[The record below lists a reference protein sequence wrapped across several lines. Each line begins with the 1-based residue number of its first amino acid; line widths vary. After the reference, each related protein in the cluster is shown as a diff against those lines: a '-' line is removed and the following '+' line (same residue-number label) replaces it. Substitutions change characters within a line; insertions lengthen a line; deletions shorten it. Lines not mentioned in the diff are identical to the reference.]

1 MKRAISLFLSLVL
14 VLALLPPST
23 ALADSQAYGQEVW
36 LRSAAIGDGVVYSEN
51 IFWSDGYNKPRHEYY
66 FTYSPAGGL
75 PDLPPLTPTIPVG
88 PDAPGE
94 STPPADEDIPGWLLT
109 NGTLSLSALSNSPGA
124 GQVVPVAAYGS
135 SVCARLTA
143 SEAARY
149 YEGLGYRVVGAV
161 NGDFYDTATGYPL
174 GLLISAGQL
183 LSGASSYYAVGFR
196 QDGSAVIG
204 EPQLEITASTDTQS
218 VKLASLN
225 KPRVDKAG
233 ITMLTYDY
241 RTDHDTGPSV
251 ASDGV
256 NVVAAIVG
264 GRASIGES
272 LTLRV
277 EEVSEDANERVLRP
291 DQVLL
296 SGASNGYDVGLAF
309 LRSLT
314 PGQTL
319 TVSFSTPDPAWNDV
333 AEAIGALYLLVSDGQ
348 PITDF
353 EAVAA
358 PRTAVGVKANGD
370 VVLYTI
376 DGRQSSH
383 SMGASLSVVAR
394 RMAEL
399 GCVTALALD
408 GGGSTTALAA
418 LPDSASAKVLNSP
431 SDKSERKVT
440 NHILLLAPG
449 QSTGVPGSIYLT
461 ANAPAVL
468 AGHTVAF
475 SAQLADTNFFPMS
488 GSVSLEASGGDMVGN
503 TLTAPPTGG
512 VVTVTARSGGVSSQ
526 LDVLVLDEPETLSIQ
541 QDGAAAANLSV
552 TPGQTVA
559 FSAAATYRH
568 RPLEISASDLV
579 WTVEG
584 DVGTVDENG
593 LFTAALTP
601 GTGTVTATRGS
612 VSARVT
618 VTVTAEDPFVDTQGH
633 WASPYLTSLYYQGVL
648 TGVEVN
654 GQLFAYPD
662 NGVTRAEFSV
672 LLARYM
678 GLNPED
684 YALAALPFTDLGS
697 TEDWAGDAI
706 RAMYVLGI
714 VNGTDPTH
722 FSPQSPLTRA
732 QTVTMLGRMLGVQEE
747 NEGGVPEL
755 PDVPLFPLDPN
766 APGAPDAPAQD
777 PLPPDAPDQPGEPV
791 PSDTPAADLSQFAD
805 ESAIPDYAYPH
816 FQTLV
821 GLGAV
826 SGTAGRLD
834 PEAAM
839 TRAAVCKVLDTL
851 P

>member
-1 MKRAISLFLSLVL
+1 MKRALSLVLSLIL
-14 VLALLPPST
+14 VLALLPAST

-51 IFWSDGYNKPRHEYY
+51 IFWSGGYDKPRHEYY

-75 PDLPPLTPTIPVG
+75 SSLPSSPFTPPG
-88 PDAPGE
+88 PEDAGGD
-94 STPPADEDIPGWLLT
+94 PPADEDIPGWLLT
-109 NGTLSLSALSNSPGA
+109 NSTLSLSALSYSPGI
-124 GQVVPVAAYGS
+124 GQVIPVAAYGS

-174 GLLISAGQL
+174 GILISAGQL

-277 EEVSEDANERVLRP
+277 EEVSEDANERVLRQ

-296 SGASNGYDVGLAF
+296 SGAANGYDVGLSF

-333 AEAIGALYLLVSDGQ
+333 AEAIGALYLLVSGGQ

-370 VVLYTI
+370 VVLYAI

-383 SMGASLSVVAR
+383 SMGASLSVVAQ

-431 SDKSERKVT
+431 SDKTERKVT

-449 QSTGVPGSIYLT
+449 QATGVPGSIYLT
-461 ANAPAVL
+461 ADAPAVL

-488 GSVSLEASGGDMVGN
+488 GSVSLEATGGDMAGN

-512 VVTVTARSGGVSSQ
+512 VVTVTARSGGISSQ

-541 QDGAAAANLSV
+541 QDGSAVTNLSV
-552 TPGQTVA
+552 TPGQTIG
-559 FSAAATYRH
+559 FTAAATYRH
-568 RPLEISASDLV
+568 RPLEISAADLV

-584 DVGTVDENG
+584 DVGTVDESG

-612 VSARVT
+612 VSARVS
-618 VTVTAEDPFVDTQGH
+618 VTVTAEDPFADTQGH

-662 NGVTRAEFSV
+662 KGVTRAEFSV

-678 GLNPED
+678 GLDTAD

-747 NEGGVPEL
+747 NDGGVPEL

-766 APGAPDAPAQD
+766 APGAPDAPTQD
-777 PLPPDAPDQPGEPV
+777 PVSPDAPDQPGEPA
-791 PSDTPAADLSQFAD
+791 PSDTSAADLSQFSD
-805 ESAIPDYAYPH
+805 ESAIPAYAYPH

-826 SGTAGRLD
+826 SGMDGRLD

>member
-1 MKRAISLFLSLVL
+1 M
-14 VLALLPPST
+14 
-23 ALADSQAYGQEVW
+23 
-36 LRSAAIGDGVVYSEN
+36 
-51 IFWSDGYNKPRHEYY
+51 
-66 FTYSPAGGL
+66 
-75 PDLPPLTPTIPVG
+75 
-88 PDAPGE
+88 
-94 STPPADEDIPGWLLT
+94 
-109 NGTLSLSALSNSPGA
+109 
-124 GQVVPVAAYGS
+124 
-135 SVCARLTA
+135 
-143 SEAARY
+143 
-149 YEGLGYRVVGAV
+149 
-161 NGDFYDTATGYPL
+161 
-174 GLLISAGQL
+174 
-183 LSGASSYYAVGFR
+183 
-196 QDGSAVIG
+196 
-204 EPQLEITASTDTQS
+204 
-218 VKLASLN
+218 
-225 KPRVDKAG
+225 
-233 ITMLTYDY
+233 
-241 RTDHDTGPSV
+241 
-251 ASDGV
+251 
-256 NVVAAIVG
+256 G

-277 EEVSEDANERVLRP
+277 EEVSEDANERVLRQ

-296 SGASNGYDVGLAF
+296 SGASNGYDVGLSF

-370 VVLYTI
+370 VVLYAI

-383 SMGASLSVVAR
+383 SMGASLSVVAQ

-431 SDKSERKVT
+431 SDKTERKVT

-449 QSTGVPGSIYLT
+449 QATGVPGSIYLT

-488 GSVSLEASGGDMVGN
+488 GSVSLEATGGAIAGSV
-503 TLTAPPTGG
+503 LTAPPTGG

-541 QDGAAAANLSV
+541 QDGSAVTNLSV
-552 TPGQTVA
+552 TPGQTIG
-559 FSAAATYRH
+559 FTAAATYRH

-584 DVGTVDENG
+584 DVGTVDESG
-593 LFTAALTP
+593 LFTAASTP

-612 VSARVT
+612 VSARVS
-618 VTVTAEDPFVDTQGH
+618 VTVTADDPFADTQDH

-654 GQLFAYPD
+654 GQLLAYPD

-678 GLNPED
+678 GLDTAD

-732 QTVTMLGRMLGVQEE
+732 QTVTMLGRMLGMQEE
-747 NEGGVPEL
+747 NDGGVPEL

-777 PLPPDAPDQPGEPV
+777 PVSPDAPDQPGEPA
-791 PSDTPAADLSQFAD
+791 PSGTSAADLSQFSD
-805 ESAIPDYAYPH
+805 ESAIPAYAYSH

-826 SGTAGRLD
+826 SGTDGRLD

>member
-1 MKRAISLFLSLVL
+1 MKRALSLVLSLIL
-14 VLALLPPST
+14 VLALLPAST

-51 IFWSDGYNKPRHEYY
+51 IFWSGGYDKPRHEYY

-75 PDLPPLTPTIPVG
+75 SSLPSAPFTPPG
-88 PDAPGE
+88 PEDAGGDP
-94 STPPADEDIPGWLLT
+94 PPADEDIPGWLLT
-109 NGTLSLSALSNSPGA
+109 NSTLSLSNALSYSPGI
-124 GQVVPVAAYGS
+124 GQVIPVAAYGS

-174 GLLISAGQL
+174 GILISAGQL

-241 RTDHDTGPSV
+241 RTDHDTGSSV

-277 EEVSEDANERVLRP
+277 EEVSEDANERVLRQ

-296 SGASNGYDVGLAF
+296 SGAANGYDVGLSF

-370 VVLYTI
+370 VVLYAI

-383 SMGASLSVVAR
+383 SMGASLSVVAQ

-431 SDKSERKVT
+431 SDKTERKVT

-449 QSTGVPGSIYLT
+449 QATGVPGSIYLT

-488 GSVSLEASGGDMVGN
+488 GSVSLEATGGAIAGSV
-503 TLTAPPTGG
+503 LTAPPTGG

-541 QDGAAAANLSV
+541 QDGSAVTNLSV
-552 TPGQTVA
+552 TPGQTIG
-559 FSAAATYRH
+559 FTAAATYRH

-584 DVGTVDENG
+584 DVGTVDESG
-593 LFTAALTP
+593 LFTAASTP

-612 VSARVT
+612 VSARVS
-618 VTVTAEDPFVDTQGH
+618 VTVTADDPFADTQDH

-662 NGVTRAEFSV
+662 KGVTRAEFSV

-678 GLNPED
+678 GLDTAD

-732 QTVTMLGRMLGVQEE
+732 QTVTMLGRMLGMQEE
-747 NEGGVPEL
+747 NDGGVPEL

-777 PLPPDAPDQPGEPV
+777 PVSPDAPDQPGEPA
-791 PSDTPAADLSQFAD
+791 PSGTSAADLSQFSD
-805 ESAIPDYAYPH
+805 ESAIPAYAYPH

-826 SGTAGRLD
+826 SGTDGRLD

>member
-1 MKRAISLFLSLVL
+1 MGLS
-14 VLALLPPST
+14 
-23 ALADSQAYGQEVW
+23 
-36 LRSAAIGDGVVYSEN
+36 
-51 IFWSDGYNKPRHEYY
+51 
-66 FTYSPAGGL
+66 
-75 PDLPPLTPTIPVG
+75 
-88 PDAPGE
+88 
-94 STPPADEDIPGWLLT
+94 
-109 NGTLSLSALSNSPGA
+109 
-124 GQVVPVAAYGS
+124 
-135 SVCARLTA
+135 
-143 SEAARY
+143 
-149 YEGLGYRVVGAV
+149 
-161 NGDFYDTATGYPL
+161 
-174 GLLISAGQL
+174 
-183 LSGASSYYAVGFR
+183 
-196 QDGSAVIG
+196 
-204 EPQLEITASTDTQS
+204 
-218 VKLASLN
+218 
-225 KPRVDKAG
+225 
-233 ITMLTYDY
+233 
-241 RTDHDTGPSV
+241 
-251 ASDGV
+251 
-256 NVVAAIVG
+256 
-264 GRASIGES
+264 
-272 LTLRV
+272 
-277 EEVSEDANERVLRP
+277 
-291 DQVLL
+291 
-296 SGASNGYDVGLAF
+296 F

-370 VVLYTI
+370 VVLYAI

-383 SMGASLSVVAR
+383 SMGASLSVVAQ

-431 SDKSERKVT
+431 SDKTERKVT

-449 QSTGVPGSIYLT
+449 QATGVPGSIYLT

-488 GSVSLEASGGDMVGN
+488 GSVSLEATGGAIAGSV
-503 TLTAPPTGG
+503 LTAPPTGG

-541 QDGAAAANLSV
+541 QDGSAVTNLSV
-552 TPGQTVA
+552 TPGQTIG
-559 FSAAATYRH
+559 FTAAATYRH

-584 DVGTVDENG
+584 DVGTVDESG
-593 LFTAALTP
+593 LFTAASTP

-612 VSARVT
+612 VSARVS
-618 VTVTAEDPFVDTQGH
+618 VTVTADDPFADTQGH

-662 NGVTRAEFSV
+662 KGVTRAEFSV

-678 GLNPED
+678 GLDTAD

-732 QTVTMLGRMLGVQEE
+732 QTVTMLGRMLGMQEE
-747 NEGGVPEL
+747 NDGGVPEL

-777 PLPPDAPDQPGEPV
+777 PVSPDAPDQPGEPA
-791 PSDTPAADLSQFAD
+791 PSGTSAADLSQFSD
-805 ESAIPDYAYPH
+805 ESAIPAYAYPH

-826 SGTAGRLD
+826 SGTDGRLD

>member
-1 MKRAISLFLSLVL
+1 MKRALSLVLSLIL
-14 VLALLPPST
+14 VLALLPAST

-51 IFWSDGYNKPRHEYY
+51 IFWSGGYDKPRHEYY

-75 PDLPPLTPTIPVG
+75 SSLPSSPFTPPG
-88 PDAPGE
+88 PEDAGGD
-94 STPPADEDIPGWLLT
+94 PPADEDIPGWLLT
-109 NGTLSLSALSNSPGA
+109 NSTLSLSALSYSPGI
-124 GQVVPVAAYGS
+124 GQVIPVAAYGS

-174 GLLISAGQL
+174 GILISAGQL

-277 EEVSEDANERVLRP
+277 EEVSEDANERVLRQ

-296 SGASNGYDVGLAF
+296 SGAANGYDVGLSF

-333 AEAIGALYLLVSDGQ
+333 AEAIGALYLLVSGGQ

-370 VVLYTI
+370 VVLYAI

-383 SMGASLSVVAR
+383 SMGASLSVVAQ

-431 SDKSERKVT
+431 SDKTERKVT

-449 QSTGVPGSIYLT
+449 QATGVPGSIYLT
-461 ANAPAVL
+461 ADAPAVL

-488 GSVSLEASGGDMVGN
+488 GSVSLEATGGDMAGN

-512 VVTVTARSGGVSSQ
+512 VVTVTARSGGISSQ

-541 QDGAAAANLSV
+541 QDGSAVTNLSV
-552 TPGQTVA
+552 TPGQTIG
-559 FSAAATYRH
+559 FTAAATYRH
-568 RPLEISASDLV
+568 RPLEISAADLV

-584 DVGTVDENG
+584 DVGTVDESG

-612 VSARVT
+612 VSARVS
-618 VTVTAEDPFVDTQGH
+618 VTVTADDPFADTQGH

-662 NGVTRAEFSV
+662 KGVTRAEFSV

-678 GLNPED
+678 GLDTAD

-747 NEGGVPEL
+747 NDGGVPEL

-766 APGAPDAPAQD
+766 APGAPDAPTQD
-777 PLPPDAPDQPGEPV
+777 PVSPDAPDQPGEPA
-791 PSDTPAADLSQFAD
+791 PSDTSAADLSQFSD
-805 ESAIPDYAYPH
+805 ESAIPAYAYPH

-826 SGTAGRLD
+826 SGMDGRLD

>member
-1 MKRAISLFLSLVL
+1 MKRALSLVLSLIL
-14 VLALLPPST
+14 VLALLPAST

-51 IFWSDGYNKPRHEYY
+51 IFWSGGYDKPRHEYY

-75 PDLPPLTPTIPVG
+75 SNLPSAPFTPPS
-88 PDAPGE
+88 PEDAGGDP
-94 STPPADEDIPGWLLT
+94 PPADEDIPGWLLT
-109 NGTLSLSALSNSPGA
+109 NSALSLSALSYSPGI
-124 GQVVPVAAYGS
+124 GQVIPVAAYGS

-174 GLLISAGQL
+174 GILISAGQL

-241 RTDHDTGPSV
+241 RTDHDTGSSV

-277 EEVSEDANERVLRP
+277 EEVSEDANERVLRQ

-296 SGASNGYDVGLAF
+296 SGAANGYDVGLSF

-370 VVLYTI
+370 VVLYAI

-383 SMGASLSVVAR
+383 SMGASLSVLAQ

-399 GCVTALALD
+399 VCVTALALD

-431 SDKSERKVT
+431 SDKTERKVT

-449 QSTGVPGSIYLT
+449 QATGVPGSIYLT

-488 GSVSLEASGGDMVGN
+488 GSVSLEATGGAIAGSV
-503 TLTAPPTGG
+503 LTAPPTGG

-541 QDGAAAANLSV
+541 QDGSAVTNLSV
-552 TPGQTVA
+552 TPGQTIG
-559 FSAAATYRH
+559 FTAAATYRH

-584 DVGTVDENG
+584 DVGTVDESG
-593 LFTAALTP
+593 LFTAASTP

-612 VSARVT
+612 VSARVS
-618 VTVTAEDPFVDTQGH
+618 VTVTADDPFADTQGH

-662 NGVTRAEFSV
+662 KGVTRAEFSV

-678 GLNPED
+678 GLDTAD

-732 QTVTMLGRMLGVQEE
+732 QTVTMLGRMLGMQEE
-747 NEGGVPEL
+747 NDGGVPEL

-777 PLPPDAPDQPGEPV
+777 PVSPDAPDQPGEPA
-791 PSDTPAADLSQFAD
+791 PSGTSAADLSQFSD
-805 ESAIPDYAYPH
+805 ESAIPAYAYSH

-826 SGTAGRLD
+826 SGTDGRLD

>member
-1 MKRAISLFLSLVL
+1 MKRALSLVLSLIL
-14 VLALLPPST
+14 VLALLPAST

-51 IFWSDGYNKPRHEYY
+51 IFWSGGYDKPRHEYY

-75 PDLPPLTPTIPVG
+75 SNLPSAPFTPPS
-88 PDAPGE
+88 PEDAGGDP
-94 STPPADEDIPGWLLT
+94 PPADEDIPGWLLT
-109 NGTLSLSALSNSPGA
+109 NSALSLSALSYSPGI
-124 GQVVPVAAYGS
+124 GQVIPVAAYGS

-174 GLLISAGQL
+174 GILISAGQL

-241 RTDHDTGPSV
+241 RTGHDTGPSV

-277 EEVSEDANERVLRP
+277 EEVSEDANERVLRQ

-296 SGASNGYDVGLAF
+296 SGAANGYDVGLSF

-370 VVLYTI
+370 VVLYAI

-383 SMGASLSVVAR
+383 SMGASLSVVAQ

-431 SDKSERKVT
+431 SDKTERKVT

-449 QSTGVPGSIYLT
+449 QATGVPGSIYLT
-461 ANAPAVL
+461 ADAPAVL

-488 GSVSLEASGGDMVGN
+488 GSVSLEATGGAIAGSV
-503 TLTAPPTGG
+503 LTAPPTGG
-512 VVTVTARSGGVSSQ
+512 VVSSQ

-541 QDGAAAANLSV
+541 QDGSAVTNLSV
-552 TPGQTVA
+552 TPGQTIG
-559 FSAAATYRH
+559 FTAAATYRH

-584 DVGTVDENG
+584 DVGTVDESG
-593 LFTAALTP
+593 LFTAASTP

-612 VSARVT
+612 VSARVS
-618 VTVTAEDPFVDTQGH
+618 VTVTADDPFADTQDH

-654 GQLFAYPD
+654 GQLLAYPD

-678 GLNPED
+678 GLDTAD

-732 QTVTMLGRMLGVQEE
+732 QTVTMLGRMLGMQEE
-747 NEGGVPEL
+747 NNGGVPEL

-766 APGAPDAPAQD
+766 APGAPDAPTQD
-777 PLPPDAPDQPGEPV
+777 PVSPDAPDQPGEPA
-791 PSDTPAADLSQFAD
+791 PSGTSAADLSQFSD
-805 ESAIPDYAYPH
+805 ESAIPAYAYPH

-826 SGTAGRLD
+826 SGTDGRLD

>member
-1 MKRAISLFLSLVL
+1 MKRAVSLLLSLLL
-14 VLALLPPST
+14 VLALLPAST
-23 ALADSQAYGQEVW
+23 ALADSQAYGREVW

-75 PDLPPLTPTIPVG
+75 SGDSP
-88 PDAPGE
+88 APF
-94 STPPADEDIPGWLLT
+94 TPPGPAGGDAETPDVDEEIPGWLLT
-109 NGTLSLSALSNSPGA
+109 DGAVSRSALSYSPGA

-174 GLLISAGQL
+174 GLLVSAGQL
-183 LSGASSYYAVGFR
+183 LSGASSYYAIGFR

-204 EPQLEITASTDTQS
+204 EPRLEITASTGAQS

-233 ITMLTYDY
+233 VTMLTYNY
-241 RTDHDTGPSV
+241 RTDHGTGPSV

-277 EEVSEDANERVLRP
+277 EEVSQDDRERVLRQ

-296 SGASNGYDVGLAF
+296 SGASNGYDTGLAF
-309 LRSLT
+309 LRSLS
-314 PGQTL
+314 PGQTF

-333 AEAIGALYLLVSDGQ
+333 AEAVGALYLLVSDGQ
-348 PITDF
+348 PVTDF

-376 DGRQSSH
+376 DGRQSSL
-383 SMGASLSVVAR
+383 SMGASLSVVAQ

-449 QSTGVPGSIYLT
+449 QATGVPGSIYLT

-488 GSVSLEASGGDMVGN
+488 GSVSLESSGGEMTGGV
-503 TLTAPPTGG
+503 LTAPPTGG
-512 VVTVTARSGGVSSQ
+512 VVTVTARSGAVSSQ
-526 LDVLVLDEPETLSIQ
+526 LDVLVLDEPETLSLQ
-541 QDGAAAANLSV
+541 QDGSAVAALSV
-552 TPGQTVA
+552 TPGQTA
-559 FSAAATYRH
+559 QLSPAATYRH
-568 RPLEISASDLV
+568 RALEISASDLV

-601 GTGTVTATRGS
+601 GTGTITASRGS
-612 VSARVT
+612 VSASVA
-618 VTVTAEDPFVDTQGH
+618 VTVTAEDPFADTQGH
-633 WASPYLTSLYYQGVL
+633 WASPYLTRLYYQGVL

-678 GLNPED
+678 GLNTED

-697 TEDWAGDAI
+697 TEAWAGDAI

-732 QTVTMLGRMLGVQEE
+732 QTVTMLGRMLGVQAE

-755 PDVPLFPLDPN
+755 PDVPLFPLDPSS
-766 APGAPDAPAQD
+766 PGAPDAPAQE
-777 PLPPDAPDQPGEPV
+777 PLPPDTAEQPGG
-791 PSDTPAADLSQFAD
+791 TAAAPAADLSQFSD

-826 SGTAGRLD
+826 GGTDGRLE

-839 TRAAVCKVLDTL
+839 TRAAVCKVLATL